1 MSTPISSVPKNLDLE
16 QLDDDD
22 FEDIDALSPKKA
34 ASILKK
40 LDLLRSRI
48 KGKVI
53 EGDKE
58 AVNEVI
64 QNQCVEVSVVNETQ
78 MESGEVQILEEDH
91 SRKEQQEGSWTP
103 PMLRELNKR
112 KFKDIDT
119 KASQAR
125 TKLDTIQDLLQTD
138 PSNIH
143 LQKLE
148 KEARMDHAEVY
159 KAAIM
164 FLKQKAKQEWLCESD
179 LNTKFF
185 HQIISIRRDKNR
197 ILRIQDS
204 HGNVVSN
211 QDQIGHAFEEYFQNL
226 LSDGSRP
233 WLINDEEID
242 QGKVLGMSYSI
253 KDGYDYLIGD
263 VPAFPFY
270 RTV

>member
-34 ASILKK
+34 ASIMKK

-53 EGDKE
+53 EGDKAVSPIAANTIDAMSTQPDTIE
-58 AVNEVI
+58 KEASPKKASAVNEVI

-119 KASQAR
+119 KESQAR

-164 FLKQKAKQEWLCESD
+164 FLKQKAKQEWLCE
-179 LNTKFF
+179 
-185 HQIISIRRDKNR
+185 
-197 ILRIQDS
+197 
-204 HGNVVSN
+204 
-211 QDQIGHAFEEYFQNL
+211 
-226 LSDGSRP
+226 
-233 WLINDEEID
+233 
-242 QGKVLGMSYSI
+242 
-253 KDGYDYLIGD
+253 DGYDYLIGD